1 MYDIASIYS
10 ARSVDDAIRALQA
23 DPAAVVIAGGT
34 DVLIKIRE
42 GKLAGCSLVS
52 IHELGEELSG
62 VTLADNGDV
71 EIGPLT
77 TFRGVTFSD
86 VIRRTIPVLGEAAD
100 MAGGPQLRAAGTI
113 GGNVCNGITSADTAS
128 TLVALDAVLRVRGP
142 KGERE
147 VPISQWYQ
155 GVGKVALAP
164 YELLVKIV
172 IPYDNY
178 VGYTGHY
185 IKYAQRNAMDIA
197 TLGVSC
203 LVKLTSD
210 KKMVDDAALA
220 FGVAGPVPMR
230 SPAAEAAVRGLPI
243 GEAVAA
249 IGEAA
254 LADVNPRTSWRA
266 SKEFRIQL
274 VKELK
279 EATGLPAAA
288 SFKHV
293 SPAGAA
299 VGTPLTDVERKIYFA
314 EDMELSPIACAYVR
328 ARGADRL
335 CSYGDWA
342 ALSDVCDADTAR
354 YLALEVSDGV
364 IAPGYTDEAL
374 AILKTKRKGGYNVVQ
389 IDPDYA
395 PKAVEHKDVFGI
407 TFEQGRNS
415 FAINEA
421 LLDNIVTDN
430 KELPE
435 SAKRDML
442 IALITLKYTQSNSVC
457 YVKDGQA
464 IGVGA
469 GQQSRIHCTRL
480 AGNKADNWLLR
491 QHPKV
496 LGLSFVDGIRR
507 PDRDNAIDVY
517 LSDEYED
524 VLADGVWQNTF
535 EIRPEVLTAEEKKE
549 WIARQSGVTV
559 GSDAFFP
566 FGDNVE
572 RARKSGVQYI
582 VQPGGSIRD
591 DHVIATC
598 NKYGIV
604 MAFTGM
610 RLFHH

>member
-42 GKLAGCSLVS
+42 GKLAGCPLVS

-197 TLGVSC
+197 TLGAKTLKKRGLLPELDESEEINAC
-203 LVKLTSD
+203 TSD
-210 KKMVDDAALA
+210 KKRVDDAVLA

-243 GEAVAA
+243 GEAIAA

-274 VKELK
+274 VKELSARALR
-279 EATGLPAAA
+279 EAA
-288 SFKHV
+288 
-293 SPAGAA
+293 
-299 VGTPLTDVERKIYFA
+299 
-314 EDMELSPIACAYVR
+314 
-328 ARGADRL
+328 
-335 CSYGDWA
+335 
-342 ALSDVCDADTAR
+342 
-354 YLALEVSDGV
+354 
-364 IAPGYTDEAL
+364 
-374 AILKTKRKGGYNVVQ
+374 RKGG
-389 IDPDYA
+389 A
-395 PKAVEHKDVFGI
+395 DV
-407 TFEQGRNS
+407 
-415 FAINEA
+415 
-421 LLDNIVTDN
+421 
-430 KELPE
+430 
-435 SAKRDML
+435 
-442 IALITLKYTQSNSVC
+442 
-457 YVKDGQA
+457 
-464 IGVGA
+464 
-469 GQQSRIHCTRL
+469 
-480 AGNKADNWLLR
+480 
-491 QHPKV
+491 
-496 LGLSFVDGIRR
+496 
-507 PDRDNAIDVY
+507 
-517 LSDEYED
+517 
-524 VLADGVWQNTF
+524 
-535 EIRPEVLTAEEKKE
+535 
-549 WIARQSGVTV
+549 
-559 GSDAFFP
+559 
-566 FGDNVE
+566 
-572 RARKSGVQYI
+572 
-582 VQPGGSIRD
+582 
-591 DHVIATC
+591 
-598 NKYGIV
+598 
-604 MAFTGM
+604 
-610 RLFHH
+610 